1 MKKFLLTAIATL
13 VTSAAF
19 AQAAPGTAPAAAGAA
34 SPGSVGTGTAT
45 KEDITGKK
53 STTEQRTSDKAQMKV
68 DAKTG
73 MSQAPMANANTPAMM
88 AMDTNG
94 DGMISRREYDA
105 HHAAMWKSMKHTKGM
120 VSQADM
126 DIVLKGGP
134 AGK

>member
-19 AQAAPGTAPAAAGAA
+19 AQAAPGAAAG
-34 SPGSVGTGTAT
+34 GTAT
-45 KEDITGKK
+45 KEEISGQKNMSDQKTG
-53 STTEQRTSDKAQMKV
+53 DKAQMRV
-68 DAKTG
+68 DAKKG
-73 MSQAPMANANTPAMM
+73 MTATPMANANTPAMM

-105 HHAAMWKSMKHTKGM
+105 YHSAMWKSMKQSKGM

-126 DIVLKGGP
+126 DTARKGGP
-134 AGK
+134 N